1 MPVIHFSA
9 IFNNFRFDFFL
20 KSSEIYEATVCTFK
34 YVSFQF
40 ELRMS

>member
-20 KSSEIYEATVCTFK
+20 KFSEIYEATITM
-34 YVSFQF
+34 YVLLS
-40 ELRMS
+40 M